1 MAPTL
6 LLRAGLVGLMLAGG
20 TALAEDIDQLP
31 VTATFVISGG
41 SWEGDAEAS
50 PSAPPSST
58 PAPAQSPAQAPAPA
72 TPAPAPA
79 GAAAPSPAV
88 DSAAPTPR
96 RGYYKLIAIR
106 QPDRT
111 AKVYLQQILSSDAGP
126 QVLESVELEEFSAIR
141 PYVTDIRPEDS
152 TGVSRQPGFFATVYL
167 KTDPAEVEPEGWT
180 VLIDEFGEIRVE
192 RATN

>member
-6 LLRAGLVGLMLAGG
+6 LLRAGFLGLMLAGG
-20 TALAEDIDQLP
+20 PALAEDIDQLP

-41 SWEGDAEAS
+41 SWEGDAET
-50 PSAPPSST
+50 SAST
-58 PAPAQSPAQAPAPA
+58 PPVSP

-79 GAAAPSPAV
+79 GATVPAPAEGAATPA
-88 DSAAPTPR
+88 PR

-111 AKVYLQQILSSDAGP
+111 AKVYLQQILSGDAGP

-167 KTDPAEVEPEGWT
+167 KTDPAAVEPEGWT